1 MTPKKRTTIE
11 AFLTHFEQ
19 KGIETGYFEVAKIKE
34 IHKTC
39 CHNAAAEV
47 IDFDKTKEK
56 LIKTTKLIT
65 TKSCDCLKIRPK
77 NSSIDLIEMKGFAQM
92 LNYFKSPKIDETINK
107 TVEKFDLVRKV
118 EDSLYL
124 LDTLVRKKE
133 LEMTT
138 DDATFYRQ
146 TNINFVVLTDT
157 DTLNSGFNYF
167 AFVSYFLSNYS
178 DSIENYIDN
187 QLNTE
192 LSKIPQINHKLNKP
206 TLKTCG
212 EIDAYLLQN
221 KY

>member
-34 IHKTC
+34 IDKTC
-39 CHNAAAEV
+39 CHNATTEV

-56 LIKTTKLIT
+56 LVAATQLIT

-77 NSSIDLIEMKGFAQM
+77 NKSVDLIEMKGFAAM
-92 LNYFKSPKIDETINK
+92 LHYFKGEKVDEKINK
-107 TVEKFDLVRKV
+107 TVENFDLLRKV
-118 EDSLYL
+118 EDSVSI
-124 LDTLVRKKE
+124 LDILVRKKE
-133 LEMTT
+133 FEMTS
-138 DDATFYRQ
+138 DDATFYRETQ
-146 TNINFVVLTDT
+146 LNFIVLTDT

-178 DSIENYIDN
+178 DSVENYIDTK
-187 QLNTE
+187 LNTE
-192 LSKIPQINHKLNKP
+192 LSKIPRINHKLNKP

-212 EIDAYLLQN
+212 EIDAYLL
-221 KY
+221 